1 MTTRTKSKPA
11 SKPVQAKLDPFTN
24 WSRQLV
30 FSLLS
35 RMKVGTLE
43 IITPEQESY
52 YSGDEDS
59 SLALSPI
66 IRVHDNEF
74 FRRCMLYADIGLAE
88 SYIDGLIEISSIKDL
103 ISWFLVN
110 QHESPVLNES
120 KAASKLINLLGIVN
134 NTVHALRPNSKAL
147 AKQNIYQHYDLGN
160 DFFSIFLDPSMT
172 YSSALF
178 RTAEMTL
185 AEAQQ
190 AKFERIAGRLKIEA
204 SDRVLEVGCGWGAF
218 SLYLAKNYDCSIT
231 ALTISQEQYDYTREL
246 IKKEKV
252 EHLIDLRLEDYR
264 DHKGSYDKIAS
275 IEMIE
280 AVGDKYMDVFI
291 AKLDSLLAKDG
302 VLAMQMITSADS
314 RYEILKSNVDFIQKH
329 IFPGSLLPSLHRVNK
344 AMMSSGELLLVD
356 LFDMTESYVITL
368 KRWQDAFEDNLDKIQ
383 DQGFDEHFI
392 RKWKYYFEYC
402 QAAFATRNISVVQA
416 TYSRPNNL
424 KLNKSTRSDHA
435 D

>member
-1 MTTRTKSKPA
+1 MNQITKKSTAKID
-11 SKPVQAKLDPFTN
+11 PVTG
-24 WSRQLV
+24 WSRQIV

-35 RMKVGTLE
+35 KMKRGCLE

-52 YSGDEDS
+52 LFGQEKFG
-59 SLALSPI
+59 LNPV

-74 FRRCMLYADIGLAE
+74 FRRCVLYADIGLAE
-88 SYIDGLIEISSIKDL
+88 SYIEGLIEISNIKDL

-120 KAASKLINLLGIVN
+120 KAASNLINMLGFVN

-147 AKQNIYQHYDLGN
+147 AKQNIYEHYDLGN
-160 DFFSIFLDPSMT
+160 DFFSIFLDSSMT

-178 RTAEMTL
+178 KNARMSL
-185 AEAQQ
+185 AEAQV
-190 AKFERIAGRLKIEA
+190 AKFERIANQLNIQA
-204 SDRVLEVGCGWGAF
+204 SDKVLEVGCGWGAF
-218 SLYLAKNYDCSIT
+218 CAFLAKKYACSIT
-231 ALTISQEQYDYTREL
+231 ALTISQEQYDYCKKL
-246 IKKEKV
+246 FKKEGL
-252 EHLIDLRLEDYR
+252 EALIDLRLEDYR
-264 DHKGSYDKIAS
+264 DHQGLYDKIAS

-280 AVGDKYMDVFI
+280 AVGDKYMDTFI

-302 VLAMQMITSADS
+302 LLAMQMITSADS
-314 RYEILKSNVDFIQKH
+314 RYETLKANVDFIQKH
-329 IFPGSLLPSLHRVNK
+329 IFPGSLLPSLNRVNR
-344 AMMSSGELLLVD
+344 AMMACGELLLVD
-356 LFDMTESYVITL
+356 LYDMTESYVITL
-368 KRWQDAFEDNLDKIQ
+368 RRWQDAFEQDLDLVRC
-383 DQGFDEHFI
+383 QGFDERFI

-424 KLNKSTRSDHA
+424 KLAGGVRSDNA